1 MQKAFTNLFLIF
13 CYSYPHI
20 MNLYWQ
26 NYLPLFLHYY
36 LFPKF
41 KYYYTTSISILWH
54 SLLYFPGSL
63 SQMICLSTTANTFY
77 FKCDEALN
85 KWWHFFKFSNERWF
99 SSKYSKISVPP
110 GALAPAYFYCLRK
123 NFQRIWF
130 KLNIN
135 SHT

>member
-1 MQKAFTNLFLIF
+1 
-13 CYSYPHI
+13 

-41 KYYYTTSISILWH
+41 KYYYTTSMSILWQ

-77 FKCDEALN
+77 FKCDKALN
-85 KWWHFFKFSNERWF
+85 KWCHFFKFSNERWF
-99 SSKYSKISVPP
+99 SLKYTFQCLLERLHQHIFILVGKTSNVFDSNWISIATPNRKIS
-110 GALAPAYFYCLRK
+110 
-123 NFQRIWF
+123 NTFQF
-130 KLNIN
+130 AF
-135 SHT
+135 SAGGF